1 MTLQQVK
8 AQIYNLGTYKQQKI
22 EAYGAMKKE
31 LWEKV
36 RDQVLYQSEAELR
49 LENFKKE
56 ADQYSDNEFANIL
69 AKLENFEQTE
79 LEKIKSEYETVTAD
93 NVAELNLLS
102 TMKVSEQELLSYLEK
117 YKRNPL
123 AIKKLHE
130 IGAANN
136 IALPSY
142 ILKEDRLAEL
152 LNVFKRYAKSYHETP
167 IVDSNGS
174 ASDLAFMLVLA
185 SDELNTA
192 LETYSNHFDT
202 ALGLSTMILLS
213 CVAPLMAKPRT

>member
-1 MTLQQVK
+1 MTLQQTK

-22 EAYGAMKKE
+22 EAYGTMKKE

-36 RDQVLYQSEAELR
+36 RNQVLYQSEAELR

-56 ADQYSDNEFANIL
+56 ADQYSDTEFTNIL

-79 LEKIKSEYETVTAD
+79 LERIKSEYETVTAD

-130 IGAANN
+130 IGAVNN

-152 LNVFKRYAKSYHETP
+152 LKVFKQHAKSYHDTP

-202 ALGLSTMILLS
+202 ALGLSESL
-213 CVAPLMAKPRT
+213 

>member
-1 MTLQQVK
+1 
-8 AQIYNLGTYKQQKI
+8 
-22 EAYGAMKKE
+22 
-31 LWEKV
+31 
-36 RDQVLYQSEAELR
+36 
-49 LENFKKE
+49 
-56 ADQYSDNEFANIL
+56 
-69 AKLENFEQTE
+69 
-79 LEKIKSEYETVTAD
+79 
-93 NVAELNLLS
+93 
-102 TMKVSEQELLSYLEK
+102 MKVSEQELLSYLEK

-142 ILKEDRLAEL
+142 ILKEDSLAEL

-167 IVDSNGS
+167 IIDSNGS

-202 ALGLSTMILLS
+202 ALGLSESL
-213 CVAPLMAKPRT
+213 

>member
-1 MTLQQVK
+1 MTLQQIK
-8 AQIYNLGTYKQQKI
+8 AQIYSLGTYKQQKI
-22 EAYGAMKKE
+22 EAYGTMKKE

-36 RDQVLYQSEAELR
+36 RNQVLYQSEAELR

-56 ADQYSDNEFANIL
+56 ADQYSDTEFVNIL

-202 ALGLSTMILLS
+202 ALGLSESL
-213 CVAPLMAKPRT
+213 

>member
-1 MTLQQVK
+1 MTLQQLK
-8 AQIYNLGTYKQQKI
+8 DQIDSLGTYKQQKI
-22 EAYGAMKKE
+22 EAYGAMQKD
-31 LWEKV
+31 LAEKV
-36 RDQVLYQSEAELR
+36 KKGLMYQSEAELR
-49 LENFKKE
+49 LKNFKQE
-56 ADQYSDNEFANIL
+56 ADQYLNAEYANIL

-136 IALPSY
+136 IALPNY

-185 SDELNTA
+185 SDELNTT

-202 ALGLSTMILLS
+202 ALGLSESL
-213 CVAPLMAKPRT
+213 

>member
-1 MTLQQVK
+1 MTLQQIK

-22 EAYGAMKKE
+22 EAYGTMKKE

-36 RDQVLYQSEAELR
+36 RNQVLYQSEAELR

-56 ADQYSDNEFANIL
+56 ADQYSDTEFTNIL

-79 LEKIKSEYETVTAD
+79 LERIKSEYETVTAD

-152 LNVFKRYAKSYHETP
+152 LKVFKQHAKSYHDTP

-174 ASDLAFMLVLA
+174 ASNLAFMLVLA
-185 SDELNTA
+185 SDELNTT
-192 LETYSNHFDT
+192 LENYSNHFDT
-202 ALGLSTMILLS
+202 ALGLSEG
-213 CVAPLMAKPRT
+213 

>member
-1 MTLQQVK
+1 MTLQQIK
-8 AQIYNLGTYKQQKI
+8 AQIYSLGTYKQQKI
-22 EAYGAMKKE
+22 EAYGTMKKE

-36 RDQVLYQSEAELR
+36 RNQVLYQSEAELR

-56 ADQYSDNEFANIL
+56 ADQYSDTEFVNIL

-152 LNVFKRYAKSYHETP
+152 LKVFKQHAKSYHDTP
-167 IVDSNGS
+167 IIDSNGS

-192 LETYSNHFDT
+192 LETYSNHFDM
-202 ALGLSTMILLS
+202 ALGLSESL
-213 CVAPLMAKPRT
+213 

>member
-1 MTLQQVK
+1 MTLQQIK

-202 ALGLSTMILLS
+202 ALGLSESL
-213 CVAPLMAKPRT
+213 

>member
-1 MTLQQVK
+1 MTLQQIK
-8 AQIYNLGTYKQQKI
+8 AQIYNLGAYKQQKI

-56 ADQYSDNEFANIL
+56 AEQYSDNEFANIL

-202 ALGLSTMILLS
+202 ALGLSES
-213 CVAPLMAKPRT
+213 

>member
-1 MTLQQVK
+1 MTLQQMK

-22 EAYGAMKKE
+22 EAYGIMKKE
-31 LWEKV
+31 LWDKV
-36 RDQVLYQSEAELR
+36 RNQVLYQSEAELR

-56 ADQYSDNEFANIL
+56 ADQYSDTEFTNIL
-69 AKLENFEQTE
+69 AKLEDFEQTE
-79 LEKIKSEYETVTAD
+79 LERIKSEYETVTAD

-102 TMKVSEQELLSYLEK
+102 TMKVSEQELLNYLEK

-152 LNVFKRYAKSYHETP
+152 LKVFKQHAKSYHDTP

-202 ALGLSTMILLS
+202 ALGLSEG
-213 CVAPLMAKPRT
+213 

>member
-1 MTLQQVK
+1 MTLQQIK
-8 AQIYNLGTYKQQKI
+8 AQIYSLGTYKQQKI
-22 EAYGAMKKE
+22 EAYGTMKKE

-36 RDQVLYQSEAELR
+36 RNQVLYQSEAELR

-56 ADQYSDNEFANIL
+56 ADQYSDTEFVNIL

-152 LNVFKRYAKSYHETP
+152 LKVFKQHAKSYHDTP
-167 IVDSNGS
+167 IIDSNGS

-202 ALGLSTMILLS
+202 ALGLSESL
-213 CVAPLMAKPRT
+213 

>member
-1 MTLQQVK
+1 MTLQQIK
-8 AQIYNLGTYKQQKI
+8 TQIYSLGTYKQQKI
-22 EAYGAMKKE
+22 EAYGTMKKE

-36 RDQVLYQSEAELR
+36 RNQVLYQSEAELR

-56 ADQYSDNEFANIL
+56 ADQYSDTEFVNIL

-152 LNVFKRYAKSYHETP
+152 LKVFKQHAKSYHDTP
-167 IVDSNGS
+167 IIDSNGS

-202 ALGLSTMILLS
+202 ALGLSESL
-213 CVAPLMAKPRT
+213 

>member
-1 MTLQQVK
+1 MTLQQIK

-22 EAYGAMKKE
+22 EAYGTLKKE

-36 RDQVLYQSEAELR
+36 RNQVLYQSEAELR

-56 ADQYSDNEFANIL
+56 ANQYSDTEFTNIL

-93 NVAELNLLS
+93 SVAELNLLS

-142 ILKEDRLAEL
+142 ILKETRLAEL
-152 LNVFKRYAKSYHETP
+152 LNVFKRYAKSYHDTP

-185 SDELNTA
+185 SDELNTT
-192 LETYSNHFDT
+192 LENYSNHFDT
-202 ALGLSTMILLS
+202 ALGLSES
-213 CVAPLMAKPRT
+213 

>member
-1 MTLQQVK
+1 MTLQQIK

-22 EAYGAMKKE
+22 EAYGTMKKE

-36 RDQVLYQSEAELR
+36 RNQVLYQSEAELR
-49 LENFKKE
+49 LENFMKE
-56 ADQYSDNEFANIL
+56 ADQYSDAEFANIL
-69 AKLENFEQTE
+69 AKLESVEQTE

-152 LNVFKRYAKSYHETP
+152 LKVFKQHAKSYHDTP
-167 IVDSNGS
+167 IIDSNGS

-202 ALGLSTMILLS
+202 ALGLSESL
-213 CVAPLMAKPRT
+213 

>member
-31 LWEKV
+31 LLEKV

-202 ALGLSTMILLS
+202 ALGLSESL
-213 CVAPLMAKPRT
+213 

>member
-1 MTLQQVK
+1 MTLQQIK
-8 AQIYNLGTYKQQKI
+8 AQIYSLGTYKQQKI
-22 EAYGAMKKE
+22 EAYGTMKKE

-36 RDQVLYQSEAELR
+36 RNQVLYQSEAELR

-56 ADQYSDNEFANIL
+56 ADQYSDTEFVNIL

-117 YKRNPL
+117 YKRNPS

-152 LNVFKRYAKSYHETP
+152 LKVFKQHAKSYHDTP
-167 IVDSNGS
+167 IIDSNGS

-202 ALGLSTMILLS
+202 ALGLSESL
-213 CVAPLMAKPRT
+213 

>member
-1 MTLQQVK
+1 MTLQQIK

-22 EAYGAMKKE
+22 EAYGTLKKE

-36 RDQVLYQSEAELR
+36 RNQVLYQSEAELR

-56 ADQYSDNEFANIL
+56 ANQYSDTEFTNIL

-93 NVAELNLLS
+93 SVAELNLLS

-123 AIKKLHE
+123 AVKKLHE
-130 IGAANN
+130 IGASNN

-192 LETYSNHFDT
+192 LEIYSNHFDT
-202 ALGLSTMILLS
+202 ALGLSEG
-213 CVAPLMAKPRT
+213 

>member
-1 MTLQQVK
+1 M
-8 AQIYNLGTYKQQKI
+8 
-22 EAYGAMKKE
+22 
-31 LWEKV
+31 
-36 RDQVLYQSEAELR
+36 
-49 LENFKKE
+49 
-56 ADQYSDNEFANIL
+56 
-69 AKLENFEQTE
+69 
-79 LEKIKSEYETVTAD
+79 
-93 NVAELNLLS
+93 LS

-152 LNVFKRYAKSYHETP
+152 LKVFKQHAKSYHDTP
-167 IVDSNGS
+167 IIDSNGS

-185 SDELNTA
+185 SDELNTVLA
-192 LETYSNHFDT
+192 TYSNHFDT
-202 ALGLSTMILLS
+202 ALGLSES
-213 CVAPLMAKPRT
+213 

>member
-202 ALGLSTMILLS
+202 ALGLSESL
-213 CVAPLMAKPRT
+213 